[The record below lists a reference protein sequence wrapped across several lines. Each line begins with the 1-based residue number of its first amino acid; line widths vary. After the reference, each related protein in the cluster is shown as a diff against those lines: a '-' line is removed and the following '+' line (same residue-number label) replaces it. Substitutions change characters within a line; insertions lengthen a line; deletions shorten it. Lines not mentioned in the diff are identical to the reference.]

1 MYHTVLSDI
10 INTLRLTGLFNYSC
24 IFIRTI
30 CWDILTLLWPVLS
43 LVSFLTSHLL
53 YSLYLCIPTPPS
65 IIILLHSHSL
75 PWLFPTM
82 FGLSPLQI
90 ALSLCSPV
98 HYGHSVSPH
107 LSWEAVFVVQSLS
120 HVQLFATPWTP
131 ANQASLSFTISR
143 VCWNS
148 CPLSQWCR
156 PTISSSVTSFSSC
169 PWFFPASES
178 FPMSWLFSSGGQSI
192 GASDLAS
199 VLPVNIQGSF
209 PLGLIGLISL
219 LPKRLSRVLCTT
231 NWNSILW
238 CSNTKGWVR
247 FMSDWIRHQVL
258 NPNVCSFTYRNCFS
272 FQLYMD

>member
-24 IFIRTI
+24 IFICTI

-156 PTISSSVTSFSSC
+156 PTISSSVTSFSSL
-169 PWFFPASES
+169 PLIFPSIRVFSNELALLIRWPKYWSFRFSISPSSKYSGFISFRIDWFDLLAAQETLKSPLHHKLKLNSLVLQYERLGQIHEWLDQASSAKPEC
-178 FPMSWLFSSGGQSI
+178 L
-192 GASDLAS
+192 
-199 VLPVNIQGSF
+199 
-209 PLGLIGLISL
+209 
-219 LPKRLSRVLCTT
+219 
-231 NWNSILW
+231 
-238 CSNTKGWVR
+238 
-247 FMSDWIRHQVL
+247 
-258 NPNVCSFTYRNCFS
+258 
-272 FQLYMD
+272 